1 MASQPI
7 TVDFDDAPPTVEAV
21 NGHESFE
28 SARPVDLKEVRKNE
42 GGPPSVYGRP
52 RTDSPAGAKQGTRL
66 RGEVGELR
74 AVDTDDSERNLLG
87 CIFVDGS
94 VITACQSAGITPI
107 HFDSPQH
114 RAIYATAE
122 RLHGQGHPVDQAIV
136 AQELIGHEAFSGRNL
151 FLDIAAAADS
161 SATTAQAPYF
171 ITKVR
176 EGYLRRSAIRR
187 AKAALELA
195 TDPNADLSAL
205 EAASGVTA
213 TAARLQSRGLF
224 DFSYPN
230 PKDPSI
236 LLGNRFL
243 SRGDGA
249 ILASTSGMGKSS
261 LSIQMATCWALG
273 RPFHDGLPPNGPLRS
288 LIIQSEDS
296 DGDIAEV
303 QMSMAAGYNLTD
315 PERVQV
321 NDRVRIVTDR
331 IHRGPTFIRELR
343 RQIDLH
349 RPDIVWINPLL
360 AFIGGDVNDAE
371 AVGEFL
377 REGVNSTNEP
387 PRHAFILIH
396 HTSKPPKE
404 AKERRW
410 NEVMYDM
417 AGSADLTNWARA
429 MISLRPRET
438 EGEFDLVLAKR
449 GVRAG
454 FTTPSPSGAQRVP
467 TTTVPL
473 RHARAK
479 IETPAGGEIPLI
491 FWERFEGSAATPD
504 KGGRPPRHDIQ
515 DMLKFFPKFDEPF
528 KEANQIHRHLGTIF
542 PVSGPA
548 FKDLCIRAE
557 KEGLLAQGQTP
568 QGGYGYR
575 VAG

>member
-1 MASQPI
+1 MQPI

-28 SARPVDLKEVRKNE
+28 SARPVNRLRRTARTAVEAP
-42 GGPPSVYGRP
+42 PPSEEP
-52 RTDSPAGAKQGTRL
+52 
-66 RGEVGELR
+66 
-74 AVDTDDSERNLLG
+74 ERNLLG

-94 VITACQSAGITPI
+94 VIMACQSAGITPL
-107 HFDSPQH
+107 HFDSPRH
-114 RAIYATAE
+114 RAIYTAAE

-136 AQELIGHEAFSGRNL
+136 AQELIGHEAFAGRNL

-454 FTTPSPSGAQRVP
+454 FTVPSPSGAQRVP

-479 IETPAGGEIPLI
+479 IETPTGGEIPLI
-491 FWERFEGSAATPD
+491 FWERFAIEAADASSEVGPSG
-504 KGGRPPRHDIQ
+504 KPRGRPEKYTFSEFAPIIPPKADQPLRLNELHRRLNQ
-515 DMLKFFPKFDEPF
+515 NFPISKSSLYALLRRFVDDGMVEV
-528 KEANQIHRHLGTIF
+528 
-542 PVSGPA
+542 VSNRGER
-548 FKDLCIRAE
+548 F
-557 KEGLLAQGQTP
+557 
-568 QGGYGYR
+568 YR
-575 VAG
+575 MAV